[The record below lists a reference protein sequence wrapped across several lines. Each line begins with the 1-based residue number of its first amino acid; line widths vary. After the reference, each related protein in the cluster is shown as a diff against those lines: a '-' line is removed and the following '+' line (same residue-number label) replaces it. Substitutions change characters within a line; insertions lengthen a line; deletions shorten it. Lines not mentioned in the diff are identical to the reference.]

1 MYAKIDPVQVF
12 PGEASVLFINNVS
25 VRPGVSASFQWWLQS
40 DSGTQLTQ
48 GTLALDGAAYQ
59 AWDVDTYLYEYTA
72 LQIGVT
78 ITEIVE
84 PAAVA
89 AAPVDP
95 VDPAVV

>member
-12 PGEASVLFINNVS
+12 PSVATVLFINNVA
-25 VRPGVSASFQWWLQS
+25 VRPGVSA
-40 DSGTQLTQ
+40 
-48 GTLALDGAAYQ
+48 
-59 AWDVDTYLYEYTA
+59 YEYTA